1 MTARSFQRRIVAK
14 VGEWFIAAAEW
25 QPPQDARNRLL
36 VIAVVL
42 FLAITVVAIRRLPPL
57 EFRWEWA
64 VAASAF
70 AAVTLS
76 VNAIEYW
83 LAARWLDVSIRGRE
97 AVHVSMLASAANLAP
112 IPGAVLVRARDLYS
126 RGAKRDS
133 IVKALATI
141 GGGWVAV
148 SLLAAVISLFAA
160 GRHKAAF
167 AALLLS
173 MVATAM
179 LPVIGPRVGRRFRTT
194 AQCLGVE
201 AVSVGA
207 QAAGFL
213 AVFRALGLDADLSEV
228 LGLPLAGA
236 LASASGF
243 FPGGL
248 GLRELIAAGLA
259 EMVGL
264 SAASGALGSAVDRIV
279 ALVTLAIG
287 GLLLLLT
294 AWVGA
299 AIMKKSSDGGS
310 KRNSKF

>member
-1 MTARSFQRRIVAK
+1 
-14 VGEWFIAAAEW
+14 
-25 QPPQDARNRLL
+25 
-36 VIAVVL
+36 
-42 FLAITVVAIRRLPPL
+42 
-57 EFRWEWA
+57 
-64 VAASAF
+64 
-70 AAVTLS
+70 
-76 VNAIEYW
+76 
-83 LAARWLDVSIRGRE
+83 
-97 AVHVSMLASAANLAP
+97 MLASAANLAP

-126 RGAKRDS
+126 RGAERDS

-141 GGGWVAV
+141 GGGWIAV

-179 LPVIGPRVGRRFRTT
+179 LPVIGPRVGRRLRTT

-248 GLRELIAAGLA
+248 GLRELLAAGLA

-310 KRNSKF
+310 KRDSKFE